1 MGVLTCLKGRKYE
14 NIFSYITEEK
24 VFDSECQKR
33 EGISVQSLSCVQLFV
48 TPWTSTHQASLFF
61 TNSQSLLK
69 LMLGKVISS
78 QTEKKMLYF
87 FKPSYAFFMSE
98 IEKKKQQRT
107 YWGNIIKLETPRMNG
122 GTWERIR
129 NKNII
134 FEMKTRLGGNQE

>member
-87 FKPSYAFFMSE
+87 FKPSYTFFMSE
-98 IEKKKQQRT
+98 IRL
-107 YWGNIIKLETPRMNG
+107 LEDLSQPDLHTHPPNPSQDLPLPVSSVK
-122 GTWERIR
+122 RIS
-129 NKNII
+129 
-134 FEMKTRLGGNQE
+134 